1 MKRRRLTVALY
12 QPDLEDEGLCEYNR
26 QIEKFIRIDV
36 EAGRSRQ
43 AWSWVIRPE
52 QRKTHPSRIQAEQ
65 VGLAC
70 LRGLGSGFERVGF
83 VVRQTRRKTGWRLL
97 FFVAGRPA

>member
-1 MKRRRLTVALY
+1 MKRRRLTITLHR
-12 QPDLEDEGLCEYNR
+12 PDLEDEVLREYNR

-36 EAGRSRQ
+36 ESGRSCQ

-52 QRKTHPSRIQAEQ
+52 QRKTHPSRNQAEQ

-70 LRGLGSGFERVGF
+70 LRGLGSVSRVSA
-83 VVRQTRRKTGWRLL
+83 LL
-97 FFVAGRPA
+97 

>member
-1 MKRRRLTVALY
+1 MKRRRLILTLQ
-12 QPDLEDEGLCEYNR
+12 QPDLEDEALREYNR

-36 EAGRSRQ
+36 ESGRSGQ

-52 QRKTHPSRIQAEQ
+52 QRKTHPSRNQAEQ

-70 LRGLGSGFERVGF
+70 LRGLGSHFVRVGF
-83 VVRQTRRKTGWRLL
+83 AVRQTRRKTGWRLL
-97 FFVAGRPA
+97 FFVVERLA